1 MWLLLEH
8 KKELNPSCLETQR
21 GNSESSTKFCI
32 LNDLDWLQFVLQMRA
47 KHKARLGA
55 TTRLWASP
63 KATCIFE
70 SVQHWAIRRK
80 KPSAKNMGAPLTVAV
95 LIEIENS
102 DQHKQLQLHPRWV
115 ECLMG
120 LPIGWTNPNASSIYV
135 G

>member
-1 MWLLLEH
+1 
-8 KKELNPSCLETQR
+8 
-21 GNSESSTKFCI
+21 
-32 LNDLDWLQFVLQMRA
+32 
-47 KHKARLGA
+47 
-55 TTRLWASP
+55 
-63 KATCIFE
+63 
-70 SVQHWAIRRK
+70 
-80 KPSAKNMGAPLTVAV
+80 MGAPLTVAV